1 LASLKVD
8 ILGMIGLYIVI
19 GILVGGIA
27 GYFIRKVQIASKVN
41 SIEAKVARVEE
52 IARNKEKE
60 ILLEAKT
67 KAMEIIEQ
75 GKKAETD
82 FRSQI
87 IKVEERLT
95 KKEAD
100 LDRRVS
106 DNDKTKEDLAQKKL
120 DLEKNQEQ
128 LKEVKQQQL
137 EKLQKIANLSTEDAK
152 RVLLEATEKNVK
164 DELTMLTH
172 KLLNQ
177 ARDEADKKAREIV
190 ALAIQRCASEVTS
203 ETTTTAVSL
212 PNDEMKGRIIGKEG
226 RNIRTFEQ
234 MLGVEVIVDDT
245 PDAVI
250 ISGFNSVR
258 RHIAKLA
265 LERLIADGRIHPAK
279 IEEATEKAKKEVAEM
294 IREAGEAAVYE
305 LGITDFPAKL
315 VQLIGRLKFRTSY
328 GQNVLKH
335 SVEMAKLA
343 ALMGEELGA
352 DIPTIK
358 RGALLHDIGKALDQD
373 MEGTHVEIGK
383 QIAQKFNLPEK
394 IINAI
399 EAHHGDVEYSS
410 IEAAIVDAADNISG
424 SRPGARRD
432 TYENYVKR
440 LEDLERLASA
450 FEGVD
455 KVYAIQAGREI
466 RVFVTPGKVDDW
478 AATKLAREIA
488 NKIEQ
493 DLKYPG
499 EIKVMV
505 IRETRVIEYA
515 R

>member
-1 LASLKVD
+1 MSIYL
-8 ILGMIGLYIVI
+8 IIGAVV
-19 GILVGGIA
+19 GLVA

-52 IARNKEKE
+52 EAKTKEKE
-60 ILLEAKT
+60 ILLEAKA
-67 KAMEIIEQ
+67 KAIEIVGQ
-75 GKKAETD
+75 GKKAEEE
-82 FRSQI
+82 FRNQI
-87 IKVEERLT
+87 IKVEERLNR
-95 KKEAD
+95 KETELERKLTD
-100 LDRRVS
+100 TDRV
-106 DNDKTKEDLAQKKL
+106 KEELAQKRTEI
-120 DLEKNQEQ
+120 EKTQEQ
-128 LKEVKQQQL
+128 MREVKQKQL
-137 EKLQKIANLSTEDAK
+137 EQLQKISGLSVEDAK
-152 RVLLEATEKNVK
+152 RVLLDATEKSVK
-164 DELTMLTH
+164 DEMAQLTH
-172 KLLNQ
+172 KLLAN
-177 ARDEADKKAREIV
+177 AREDADKKARDIV

-203 ETTTTAVSL
+203 EQTVTTVSL
-212 PNDEMKGRIIGKEG
+212 PSEEMKGRIIGKEG

-245 PDAVI
+245 PDTVV

-258 RHIAKLA
+258 RHIAKIA
-265 LERLIADGRIHPAK
+265 LEKLIQDGRIHPAK

-305 LGITDFPAKL
+305 LGIANFPPKL
-315 VQLIGRLKFRTSY
+315 VQLIGRLKFRSSY

-343 ALMGEELGA
+343 ALIAEEVGG
-352 DIPTIK
+352 DVQTVK
-358 RGALLHDIGKALDQD
+358 QGALLHDIGKALDQD

-383 QIAQKFNLPEK
+383 QIAKKFNLPEK

-399 EAHHGDVEYSS
+399 EAHHGDVEHGS

-432 TYENYVKR
+432 SYENYVKR
-440 LEDLERLASA
+440 LEELENLVHS

-466 RVFVTPGKVDDW
+466 RVFVKPEKLDDW

-499 EIKVMV
+499 EIRVIV

>member
-1 LASLKVD
+1 MEIWQ
-8 ILGMIGLYIVI
+8 ILI
-19 GILVGGIA
+19 GIAVGLIA

-41 SIEAKVARVEE
+41 SVEAKVSRLLEE
-52 IARNKEKE
+52 AHSKEKE
-60 ILLEAKT
+60 ILLEAKS
-67 KAMEIIEQ
+67 KGIEIVEQ
-75 GKKAETD
+75 AKKSEQE
-82 FRSQI
+82 FRNQI
-87 IKVEERLT
+87 IKVEDRLSKRDADLERKFTEVERLRGEIS
-95 KKEAD
+95 KKREEI
-100 LDRRVS
+100 V
-106 DNDKTKEDLAQKKL
+106 KT
-120 DLEKNQEQ
+120 QEE
-128 LKEVKQQQL
+128 LKEIRQKQVDQ
-137 EKLQKIANLSTEDAK
+137 LQKISGLSLEDAK
-152 RVLLEATEKNVK
+152 RVLLEATERNMRE
-164 DELTMLTH
+164 ELAGLTR
-172 KLLNQ
+172 KLVIQ
-177 ARDEADKKAREIV
+177 AHDEADKKAREIV
-190 ALAIQRCASEVTS
+190 AMAIQRCASEVTS
-203 ETTTTAVSL
+203 ETTTTAVTL
-212 PNDEMKGRIIGKEG
+212 PNEEMKGRIIGKEG

-258 RHIAKLA
+258 RHIAKIA
-265 LERLIADGRIHPAK
+265 LEKLIQDGRIHPAK

-294 IREAGEAAVYE
+294 IKEAGEAAVYE
-305 LGITDFPAKL
+305 LGIANFPPKL

-343 ALMGEELGA
+343 AIIAEDLGA
-352 DIPTIK
+352 DVQVVK
-358 RGALLHDIGKALDQD
+358 QGALLHDIGKALDQD

-383 QIAQKFNLPEK
+383 QIAKKFNLPEK

-399 EAHHGDVEYSS
+399 EAHHGDVEYTS

-432 TYENYVKR
+432 TYEQYVQR
-440 LEDLERLASA
+440 LEELETLAMG
-450 FEGVD
+450 FEGVE

-466 RVFVTPGKVDDW
+466 RVFVRPEKVDDW
-478 AATKLAREIA
+478 GAAKMAREIS

>member
-1 LASLKVD
+1 MAIIYAVVAAVVGLA
-8 ILGMIGLYIVI
+8 
-19 GILVGGIA
+19 A
-27 GYFIRKVQIASKVN
+27 GYYFRKVQIAGQVN
-41 SIEAKVARVEE
+41 SVEAKVEKMLDA
-52 IARNKEKE
+52 AHAKEKE

-67 KAMEIIEQ
+67 KSLEIAEQ
-75 GKKAETD
+75 AKKAESD
-82 FRSQI
+82 FRNQI
-87 IKVEERLT
+87 IKIEERISKKENDLENKSNDMERSRQDLT
-95 KKEAD
+95 KKRDE
-100 LDRRVS
+100 L
-106 DNDKTKEDLAQKKL
+106 TKMHDE
-120 DLEKNQEQ
+120 
-128 LKEVKQQQL
+128 LKEIKARQL
-137 EKLQKIANLSTEDAK
+137 EQLQKISNLSTEDAK
-152 RVLLEATEKNVK
+152 RVLMESTEKNMRE
-164 DELTMLTH
+164 ELAQLTR
-172 KLLNQ
+172 KLISM
-177 ARDEADKKAREIV
+177 AREDADKKAREIV
-190 ALAIQRCASEVTS
+190 SLAIQRCASEVTS
-203 ETTTTAVSL
+203 EMTTTAVAL
-212 PNDEMKGRIIGKEG
+212 PSEEMKGRIIGKEG

-245 PDAVI
+245 PDAVV

-265 LERLIADGRIHPAK
+265 LEKLIQDGRIHPAK
-279 IEEATEKAKKEVAEM
+279 IEEATEKAKKEIGEM
-294 IREAGEAAVYE
+294 IKEAGEAAVYE
-305 LGITDFPAKL
+305 LGIADFPPKL

-343 ALMGEELGA
+343 ALMAEEVGA
-352 DIPTIK
+352 DVPIVK

-383 QIAQKFNLPEK
+383 QIAKKFNLPEK
-394 IINAI
+394 IVNAI
-399 EAHHGDVEYSS
+399 EAHHGDVEYTS

-432 TYENYVKR
+432 SYEQYVQR
-440 LEDLERLASA
+440 LGDLETLAQG

-466 RVFVTPGKVDDW
+466 RVFVKPEKLDDW
-478 AATKLAREIA
+478 GATKLAREIA

-499 EIKVMV
+499 EIRVMV
-505 IRETRVIEYA
+505 IRETRVVEYA

>member
-1 LASLKVD
+1 MLIVY
-8 ILGMIGLYIVI
+8 ILIGLV
-19 GILVGGIA
+19 VGAAA
-27 GYFIRKVQIASKVN
+27 GYYIRKVQIAQQVN
-41 SIEAKVARVEE
+41 SVEAKVAKALEE
-52 IARNKEKE
+52 AKTKEKE
-60 ILLEAKT
+60 ILLEAKS
-67 KAMEIIEQ
+67 KALEIVEQ
-75 GKKAETD
+75 GKKTEEE
-82 FRSQI
+82 FRNQI
-87 IKVEERLT
+87 LKVEDRLT
-95 KKEAD
+95 KKENDLERRLSDAD
-100 LDRRVS
+100 KL
-106 DNDKTKEDLAQKKL
+106 KEDLNGKKSEIEKTKDEMRELKQK
-120 DLEKNQEQ
+120 
-128 LKEVKQQQL
+128 QL
-137 EKLQKIANLSTEDAK
+137 EQLQKISGLTNEEAK
-152 RVLLEATEKNVK
+152 KVLLDATEKTMK
-164 DELTMLTH
+164 DELVMLTH
-172 KLLNQ
+172 KLINQ
-177 ARDEADKKAREIV
+177 AREDADKKAREIV
-190 ALAIQRCASEVTS
+190 SLAIQRCASEVTS
-203 ETTTTAVSL
+203 ETTTTAVQL
-212 PNDEMKGRIIGKEG
+212 PSEEMKGRIIGKEG

-265 LERLIADGRIHPAK
+265 LEKLIQDGRIHPAK

-294 IREAGEAAVYE
+294 IREAGEQAVYE
-305 LGITDFPAKL
+305 LGIANFPPKL

-343 ALMGEELGA
+343 ALMAEEVGA
-352 DIPTIK
+352 DVQTVK
-358 RGALLHDIGKALDQD
+358 QGALLHDIGKALDQD

-383 QIAQKFNLPEK
+383 QIAKKFNLPDK
-394 IINAI
+394 IVNAI
-399 EAHHGDVEYSS
+399 EAHHGDVEYTS

-424 SRPGARRD
+424 ARPGARRD

-440 LEDLERLASA
+440 LEELENLAHS
-450 FEGVD
+450 FDGVD

-466 RVFVTPGKVDDW
+466 RIFVKPEKVDDW
-478 AATKLAREIA
+478 AATKMAREIA

-499 EIKVMV
+499 EIRVMV

>member
-1 LASLKVD
+1 MNALYMIIAAAVG
-8 ILGMIGLYIVI
+8 LGIGY
-19 GILVGGIA
+19 
-27 GYFIRKVQIASKVN
+27 YFRKVQIAQQVN
-41 SIEAKVARVEE
+41 SIENRVQRSLEDAK
-52 IARNKEKE
+52 NKEKE
-60 ILLEAKT
+60 ILLEAKA
-67 KAMEIIEQ
+67 KALEIVEG
-75 GKKAETD
+75 GKKNEAE
-82 FRSQI
+82 FRNQI
-87 IKVEERLT
+87 LKVEERLNR
-95 KKEAD
+95 KESDLERKLAD
-100 LDRRVS
+100 A
-106 DNDKTKEDLAQKKL
+106 DKLKEDLGLRKTEIEKTKDEMRELKQK
-120 DLEKNQEQ
+120 
-128 LKEVKQQQL
+128 QL
-137 EKLQKIANLSTEDAK
+137 EQLQKISGLTTEEAKKVLLDSTEK
-152 RVLLEATEKNVK
+152 GIR
-164 DELTMLTH
+164 DELALLTH

-203 ETTTTAVSL
+203 EQTTTAVTL
-212 PNDEMKGRIIGKEG
+212 PSEEMKGRIIGKEG

-258 RHIAKLA
+258 RHIAKIA
-265 LERLIADGRIHPAK
+265 LEKLIQDGRIHPAK

-294 IREAGEAAVYE
+294 IREAGEQAVYE
-305 LGITDFPAKL
+305 LGIADFPPKL

-335 SVEMAKLA
+335 SIEMAKLA
-343 ALMGEELGA
+343 TLMAEEIGA
-352 DIPTIK
+352 DIQTVK
-358 RGALLHDIGKALDQD
+358 KGALLHDVGKALDQD

-383 QIAQKFNLPEK
+383 QIAKKFNLSEK
-394 IINAI
+394 IVNAI
-399 EAHHGDVEYSS
+399 EAHHGDVEYTS

-424 SRPGARRD
+424 ARPGARRD

-440 LEDLERLASA
+440 LEELENLAHS

-455 KVYAIQAGREI
+455 KVYAIAAGREI

-478 AATKLAREIA
+478 GATKLAREIA

-505 IRETRVIEYA
+505 LRETRVVEYA

>member
-1 LASLKVD
+1 MFIVYAL
-8 ILGMIGLYIVI
+8 IGLAVGAGI
-19 GILVGGIA
+19 G
-27 GYFIRKVQIASKVN
+27 YYIRKVQIAQQVN
-41 SIEAKVARVEE
+41 SVEAKVAKALDE
-52 IARNKEKE
+52 ARTKEKE
-60 ILLEAKT
+60 ILLEAKS
-67 KAMEIIEQ
+67 KAIEIVEQ
-75 GKKAETD
+75 GKKAEEE
-82 FRSQI
+82 FRTQI
-87 IKVEERLT
+87 IKVEERLN
-95 KKEAD
+95 KKESELERRINEAD
-100 LDRRVS
+100 KLKEDLSNKRVEI
-106 DNDKTKEDLAQKKL
+106 DKTKDEMRELKQK
-120 DLEKNQEQ
+120 
-128 LKEVKQQQL
+128 QL
-137 EKLQKIANLSTEDAK
+137 EQLQKISGLTTEEAK
-152 RVLLEATEKNVK
+152 KVLLDATEKSVK
-164 DELTMLTH
+164 DELAMLTH
-172 KLLNQ
+172 KLLNN
-177 ARDEADKKAREIV
+177 AREDADKKAREIV
-190 ALAIQRCASEVTS
+190 SLAIQRCASEVTS
-203 ETTTTAVSL
+203 ETTTTAVQL
-212 PNDEMKGRIIGKEG
+212 PSEEMKGRIIGKEG

-265 LERLIADGRIHPAK
+265 LENLIKDGRIHPAK
-279 IEEATEKAKKEVAEM
+279 IEEATEKAKKEISDM
-294 IREAGEAAVYE
+294 IKEAGEQAVYE
-305 LGITDFPAKL
+305 LGIANFPPKL

-343 ALMGEELGA
+343 ALMAEEVGA
-352 DIPTIK
+352 DVLTVK
-358 RGALLHDIGKALDQD
+358 QGALLHDIGKALDQD

-383 QIAQKFNLPEK
+383 QIAKKFNLPEK
-394 IINAI
+394 IVNAI
-399 EAHHGDVEYSS
+399 EAHHGDVEYTS

-440 LEDLERLASA
+440 LEELENLAHS

-466 RVFVTPGKVDDW
+466 RIFVKPEKVDDW

-488 NKIEQ
+488 GKIEQ

-499 EIKVMV
+499 EIRVMV
-505 IRETRVIEYA
+505 IRETRVVEYA

>member
-1 LASLKVD
+1 VDADKLKEELASK
-8 ILGMIGLYIVI
+8 
-19 GILVGGIA
+19 
-27 GYFIRKVQIASKVN
+27 RT
-41 SIEAKVARVEE
+41 E
-52 IARNKEKE
+52 I
-60 ILLEAKT
+60 
-67 KAMEIIEQ
+67 
-75 GKKAETD
+75 
-82 FRSQI
+82 
-87 IKVEERLT
+87 
-95 KKEAD
+95 
-100 LDRRVS
+100 
-106 DNDKTKEDLAQKKL
+106 DKTKDEMRELKQKQL
-120 DLEKNQEQ
+120 DQ
-128 LKEVKQQQL
+128 
-137 EKLQKIANLSTEDAK
+137 LQKISGLTNEEAKKVLLDSTEK
-152 RVLLEATEKNVK
+152 LMK
-164 DELTMLTH
+164 DELVMLTH
-172 KLLNQ
+172 KLINQ

-190 ALAIQRCASEVTS
+190 SLAIQRCASEVTS
-203 ETTTTAVSL
+203 EQTTTMVTL
-212 PNDEMKGRIIGKEG
+212 PSEEMKGRIIGKEG

-245 PDAVI
+245 PDAVV

-258 RHIAKLA
+258 RHIAKIA
-265 LERLIADGRIHPAK
+265 LEKLIQDGRIHPAK

-294 IREAGEAAVYE
+294 IREAGEQAVYE
-305 LGITDFPAKL
+305 LGIANFPPKL

-343 ALMGEELGA
+343 ALMAEEVGA
-352 DIPTIK
+352 DVQTVK
-358 RGALLHDIGKALDQD
+358 QGALLHDIGKALDQD

-399 EAHHGDVEYSS
+399 EAHHGDVEYTS

-432 TYENYVKR
+432 SYENYVQR
-440 LEDLERLASA
+440 LEELENIAHG
-450 FEGVD
+450 FEGVE

-466 RVFVTPGKVDDW
+466 RVFVKPEKVDDW
-478 AATKLAREIA
+478 SATKMAREIA

-499 EIKVMV
+499 EIRVMV

>member
-1 LASLKVD
+1 MIGD
-8 ILGMIGLYIVI
+8 FMIGLYIII
-19 GILVGGIA
+19 GLAIGAIT
-27 GYFIRKVQIASKVN
+27 GYLARKFQIASKVN
-41 SIEAKVARVEE
+41 SIEARVARVEE
-52 IARNKEKE
+52 EAKNKEKE
-60 ILLEAKT
+60 ILLEAKA
-67 KAMEIIEQ
+67 KALEIVEG
-75 GKKAETD
+75 GKKAEAE
-82 FRSQI
+82 FRNQI

-95 KKEAD
+95 RKEAD
-100 LDRRVS
+100 LERKLTDTEKLKEELATHKTEIE
-106 DNDKTKEDLAQKKL
+106 KTKEEMRGLKQK
-120 DLEKNQEQ
+120 
-128 LKEVKQQQL
+128 QL
-137 EKLQKIANLSTEDAK
+137 EQLQKISGLSNEDAK
-152 RVLLEATEKNVK
+152 RVLLEATEKGMK
-164 DELTMLTH
+164 DELSLLTR
-172 KLLNQ
+172 KLIAT
-177 ARDEADKKAREIV
+177 AREDADKKAKEIV
-190 ALAIQRCASEVTS
+190 SLAIQRCASEVTS
-203 ETTTTAVSL
+203 ETTTTAVNL
-212 PNDEMKGRIIGKEG
+212 PNEEMKGRIIGKEG

-258 RHIAKLA
+258 RHIAKIA
-265 LERLIADGRIHPAK
+265 LEKLIQDGRIHPAK

-294 IREAGEAAVYE
+294 IKEAGEAAVYE
-305 LGITDFPAKL
+305 LGIADFPAKL
-315 VQLIGRLKFRTSY
+315 VQLIGRLRFRTSY

-343 ALMGEELGA
+343 ALMAEEVGA
-352 DIPTIK
+352 DVAIVK
-358 RGALLHDIGKALDQD
+358 RGALLHDVGKALDQD

-383 QIAQKFNLPEK
+383 QIAKKFNLPEK
-394 IINAI
+394 IVNAI
-399 EAHHGDVEYSS
+399 EAHHGDVEYTS

-432 TYENYVKR
+432 SYEQYIQR
-440 LEDLERLASA
+440 LEDLERLAQA
-450 FEGVD
+450 LEGVE

-478 AATKLAREIA
+478 GATKLAREIA

-505 IRETRVIEYA
+505 IRETRVVEYA

>member
-1 LASLKVD
+1 MSIEIIIGVAVGLA
-8 ILGMIGLYIVI
+8 
-19 GILVGGIA
+19 A
-27 GYFIRKVQIASKVN
+27 GYFIRKVQIAGKVN

-52 IARNKEKE
+52 EAKNKEKE
-60 ILLEAKT
+60 ILLEAKS
-67 KAMEIIEQ
+67 KALEIVEEGKKSEAEFRNQILKVEDRLSKKEVDLERRLSETEKSREDLTN
-75 GKKAETD
+75 KKAEAD
-82 FRSQI
+82 K
-87 IKVEERLT
+87 IK
-95 KKEAD
+95 
-100 LDRRVS
+100 
-106 DNDKTKEDLAQKKL
+106 
-120 DLEKNQEQ
+120 EQ
-128 LKEVKQQQL
+128 LQELKQQQS
-137 EKLQKIANLSTEDAK
+137 EKLQKISGLTMEEARK
-152 RVLLEATEKNVK
+152 VLLEATEKSVK
-164 DELTMLTH
+164 EELVSLTH
-172 KLLNQ
+172 KLLSQ
-177 ARDEADKKAREIV
+177 TREEADRKARDIV
-190 ALAIQRCASEVTS
+190 SLAIQRCASEVTS
-203 ETTTTAVSL
+203 EMTTTAVTL
-212 PNDEMKGRIIGKEG
+212 PSEDMKGRIIGKEG
-226 RNIRTFEQ
+226 RNIKTFEQ

-265 LERLIADGRIHPAK
+265 LENLIKDGRIHPAK
-279 IEEATEKAKKEVAEM
+279 IEEATEKAKKEISEM

-305 LGITDFPAKL
+305 LGIADFPPKL

-343 ALMGEELGA
+343 ALMAAEVGA
-352 DIPTIK
+352 DVQTVK
-358 RGALLHDIGKALDQD
+358 KGALLHDVGKALDQD

-383 QIAQKFNLPEK
+383 QIAKKFNLSEK
-394 IINAI
+394 IVNAI
-399 EAHHGDVEYSS
+399 EAHHGDVEYTS

-440 LEDLERLASA
+440 LEELETLAMN
-450 FEGVD
+450 FEGVE

-466 RVFVTPGKVDDW
+466 RVFVSPAKVDDW
-478 AATKLAREIA
+478 GATKLAREIA

-499 EIKVMV
+499 EIRVMV
-505 IRETRVIEYA
+505 MRETRVIEYA